1 MILHVLS
8 SERHVLQESIHYI
21 LRAEIKLH
29 DLSLIMARSDGCGV
43 SETRM
48 IVWLDDCWFL
58 SVWCLVEEDI
68 CIGVSCLC
76 VGILQNK
83 KTYTFRKNWKWSLMK
98 KYHHTPSLETNNKHS
113 WRHLRKSIWSDLSLG
128 LVSFWQLQSL
138 PSLSPWYICC
148 CSNWL
153 LLQFFL
159 FFHTL
164 ELNSK
169 LATARTALH
178 FSILLRPSADDL
190 ILQKAR
196 QTEPDEIKQKC
207 SLGLEFKGPTS
218 SQFRLGLTRALLIH
232 LGLILKCDL
241 RFTLKKNENRA
252 TNMCVSW
259 LSFMIPPDHN
269 VISASSSW
277 PVPPVSLAV
286 SVV

>member
-1 MILHVLS
+1 
-8 SERHVLQESIHYI
+8 
-21 LRAEIKLH
+21 
-29 DLSLIMARSDGCGV
+29 MARSDRCEV
-43 SETRM
+43 SESRM

-58 SVWCLVEEDI
+58 TMWCLVEEHI
-68 CIGVSCLC
+68 CIGVSCLYIS
-76 VGILQNK
+76 ILQNK
-83 KTYTFRKNWKWSLMK
+83 KTYTFRKKLKWSLMK
-98 KYHHTPSLETNNKHS
+98 KYHHTPSFKTNNKHS

-153 LLQFFL
+153 PLQFFR
-159 FFHTL
+159 FFYTL

-190 ILQKAR
+190 ILQKAG

-207 SLGLEFKGPTS
+207 SLGLEFKGSPS
-218 SQFRLGLTRALLIH
+218 SQFRLVFAQALLIH
-232 LGLILKCDL
+232 LGLIFKCDL
-241 RFTLKKNENRA
+241 RFTLKKKENTKFISRA

-259 LSFMIPPDHN
+259 LNFMIPPDHT
-269 VISASSSW
+269 VIFASSW
-277 PVPPVSLAV
+277 PVPRCPSQCL
-286 SVV
+286 